1 MSNVKLP
8 LVVLLIIQVF
18 AFIIYPP
25 AYFQRAPQAAVLPPA
40 LLILFAAALVGLN
53 SGALSAENTRNS
65 LIFIQGINVVVRMM
79 TLFPNL
85 RTSEGDWAWALLI
98 TQIIGIVLSWYAMT
112 AVDDMPMRGLI
123 TNKNE
128 QQRTPKAQAQ
138 DVQPHG

>member
-8 LVVLLIIQVF
+8 LAVLLVLQVV

-40 LLILFAAALVGLN
+40 LLILFVAALVGLN

-65 LIFIQGINVVVRMM
+65 LIFIQGINVVVRIM

-85 RTSEGDWAWALLI
+85 RTENGDWAWALLI
-98 TQIIGIVLSWYAMT
+98 TQVLGIALSWYAMV
-112 AVDDMPMRGLI
+112 AMEDLSMHGLL
-123 TNKNE
+123 TKENK
-128 QQRTPKAQAQ
+128 QQKTRKMQAR
-138 DVQPHG
+138 DA